1 MKKKYTK
8 LEKKILKYLIS
19 NDNIVNVDKMIKE
32 VYRYDVV
39 TQNEINNLRVF
50 LVRLNKKIQQTI
62 KARIILLEKDNYITL
77 IFL

>member
-77 IFL
+77 ILL

>member
-1 MKKKYTK
+1 M
-8 LEKKILKYLIS
+8 IS